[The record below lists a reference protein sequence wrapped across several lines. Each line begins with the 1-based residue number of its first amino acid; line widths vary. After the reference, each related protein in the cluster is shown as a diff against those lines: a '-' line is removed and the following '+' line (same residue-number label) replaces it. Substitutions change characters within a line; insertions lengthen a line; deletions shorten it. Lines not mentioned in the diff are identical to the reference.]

1 MVDRA
6 TFDDVFRAEY
16 PGIVRVVAP
25 IIGSTADAEGI
36 VQDAFVKAYARWGRI
51 GRYDRPGAWVRRVAI
66 RDAVRLAERN
76 RRVSPAPTPDDAVE
90 RIADRVDLL
99 DAVALL
105 APRQRAAVV
114 LHHLADWPVRDV
126 ADALG
131 CAETT
136 VRVHLHRGRTA
147 LAELLRVDSEEAV
160 DGP

>member
-1 MVDRA
+1 VVDRA